1 MTPVRQKIIISVIN
15 DLVTDQRVDRQATTL
30 SENGYDVLVIG
41 RRLRKS
47 LPLGS
52 RSYKT
57 VRLHLPFEKG
67 FLFYSLFNKILFW
80 YLLFTK
86 ADVLLANDLD
96 TLLPNY
102 LVSKIKG
109 IRLVYDSHEY
119 FTEVPELVNHPYK
132 KKIWTRIEKFIFPR
146 LTHVMTVNNSIA
158 GIYFSK
164 YNVPVSVVRNLPV
177 KRIEP
182 FKPVLRSEWGLPANE
197 KIFLFQGSGI
207 NVDRGAEE
215 AIEAIKMVN
224 GAVLLFI
231 GGGDVLQ
238 TLRKKVAEEKLS
250 SKVFFIPK
258 QPMKELIRFTSMAD
272 AGLTLD
278 KNTNLNYKYSLPNK
292 IFDYIQAKIPVLA
305 SDLTEVRLIVAKYN
319 IGMITPEVTP
329 VSIAETMNKMISDPL
344 RFEEWKKNLNIA
356 AEELCWEKEQ
366 QNFLTLFTDGGS

>member
-1 MTPVRQKIIISVIN
+1 MTPVRQRIIISVIN

-30 SENGYDVLVIG
+30 NENGYDVLVIG
-41 RRLRKS
+41 RRLKNS
-47 LPLGS
+47 LPLGN

-57 VRLHLPFEKG
+57 LRLRLPFEKG
-67 FLFYSLFNKILFW
+67 FLFYFFFNKILFW
-80 YLLFTK
+80 FLLFNK
-86 ADVLLANDLD
+86 ADILLANDLD

-109 IRLVYDSHEY
+109 IKLVYDSHEY
-119 FTEVPELVNHPYK
+119 FTEVPELVNHPFN

-177 KRIEP
+177 KKMEP
-182 FKPVLRSEWGLPANE
+182 VKPVLRSEWGLPQNE

-215 AIEAIKMVN
+215 AIEAIKMVS

-231 GGGDVLQ
+231 GGGDVIQ
-238 TLRKKVAEEKLS
+238 TLRKKVMDNKLS

-258 QPMKELIRFTSMAD
+258 QPMKELIRLTSMAD

-292 IFDYIQAKIPVLA
+292 LFDYIQANIPVLA
-305 SDLTEVRLIVAKYN
+305 SNLIEVRSIISKYD
-319 IGMITPEVTP
+319 IGMITSEVTP
-329 VSIAETMNKMISDPL
+329 VSIAETMNKMISDPV
-344 RFEEWKKNLNIA
+344 RFDGWKKNLNIA

-366 QNFLTLFTDGGS
+366 QNFLTLFIDGES